1 MVRLSKYL
9 LVVNMD
15 IDQDQEKRF
24 NEWYDKEHIP
34 ALLGVPG
41 VLSAHRYKTEGSPKY
56 SAIYELERP
65 DVPESEAW
73 NKAVERT
80 SMKNAGLTSK
90 NFTRTIYERI
100 YSKD

>member
-1 MVRLSKYL
+1 M
-9 LVVNMD
+9 
-15 IDQDQEKRF
+15 
-24 NEWYDKEHIP
+24 
-34 ALLGVPG
+34 
-41 VLSAHRYKTEGSPKY
+41 LSAHRYKTEGSPKY

-80 SMKNAGLTSK
+80 SMKRGGSYLEELYT
-90 NFTRTIYERI
+90 YHLQRI